1 MSLPWVVRPKPAES
15 VWSLPNSL
23 ARVLGI
29 GDQHAVAIGAQAER
43 NIGLAWLMTTGRA
56 EATIASSVGA
66 LAAMRQVDHHADPV
80 HLGDDLA
87 AEAVT
92 PEPSAS

>member
-43 NIGLAWLMTTGRA
+43 NIGLAWLMTTGLNVDAGQR
-56 EATIASSVGA
+56 SVG
-66 LAAMRQVDHHADPV
+66 VDTV
-80 HLGDDLA
+80 NL
-87 AEAVT
+87 
-92 PEPSAS
+92 

>member
-1 MSLPWVVRPKPAES
+1 
-15 VWSLPNSL
+15 
-23 ARVLGI
+23 
-29 GDQHAVAIGAQAER
+29 
-43 NIGLAWLMTTGRA
+43 MTTGRA
-56 EATIASSVGA
+56 EAAIASSVGA